1 MANSVYEINKGVNTP
16 IEFKGLKAQYIW
28 YLAGTVVILLI
39 VFAILYTIGIPSLIC
54 VGLIGGT
61 GALAVMRLYKL
72 SDTHGEH
79 GVMKL
84 MASKRLPRAIRS
96 KSRNIFLIEI
106 RNNRQKIQ

>member
-1 MANSVYEINKGVNTP
+1 MANSIYEINKGVNAA

-39 VFAILYTIGIPSLIC
+39 AFAILYTIGIPSLIC

-61 GALAVMRLYKL
+61 GAITVMRLYKL
-72 SDTHGEH
+72 SDTHGKH

-96 KSRNIFLIEI
+96 KSRSIFLIKED
-106 RNNRQKIQ
+106 RFRRKRL